1 MATSAAPRIGRQ
13 LPRYSGVLRSGL
25 IACAVALALLPIPVA
40 ALELLPAYRVQARF
54 LVFYAPVVCLLI
66 LAYLFYVRDALA
78 RLMFAGI
85 LRPLPE
91 TDPYDRPG
99 IAELITRLLRG
110 LQTVVLALLPLL
122 LLATSFYCVTR
133 YTALLTESI
142 QIAAVSLAQKPSTQR
157 ATDTLPPAK
166 PGRAGRGSGQRSNA
180 AGGAGRSPLQ
190 DTAVVMS
197 PMLVRDEVLR
207 TAELDDI
214 PMFNE
219 LCALYIGSFAAAL
232 TAVILMALKEN
243 AKEAMG
249 LSEQDLILGP
259 TINVEPVD

>member
-1 MATSAAPRIGRQ
+1 MATSGPPRIGRQ
-13 LPRYSGVLRSGL
+13 LPSYSGVLRSGL
-25 IACAVALALLPIPVA
+25 IVCAVALALLPIPVT

-54 LVFYAPVVCLLI
+54 LVFYAPIVCLLL

-91 TDPYDRPG
+91 TDPYERPG
-99 IAELITRLLRG
+99 MAELLTRVLRG
-110 LQTVVLALLPLL
+110 LQTVVLALLPLV
-122 LLATSFYCVTR
+122 LLATSYYCVTR
-133 YTALLTESI
+133 YSALLSESVD
-142 QIAAVSLAQKPSTQR
+142 IAAASLAEKPGAR
-157 ATDTLPPAK
+157 LEADTLPAPKPA
-166 PGRAGRGSGQRSNA
+166 RTGRGTGQRANA
-180 AGGAGRSPLQ
+180 AKDASRSPLQ
-190 DTAVVMS
+190 DTTA
-197 PMLVRDEVLR
+197 VRDPAPGREEVLR

-232 TAVILMALKEN
+232 TAVVLMALKEN

-259 TINVEPVD
+259 TTTVEPTN

>member
-1 MATSAAPRIGRQ
+1 
-13 LPRYSGVLRSGL
+13 L
-25 IACAVALALLPIPVA
+25 IVCAVVLALLPIPVT

-54 LVFYAPVVCLLI
+54 LVFYAPIVCLLL

-99 IAELITRLLRG
+99 IAELLTRLLRG
-110 LQTVVLALLPLL
+110 VQALVLALLPLL

-133 YTALLTESI
+133 YTALLTESVT
-142 QIAAVSLAQKPSTQR
+142 IAAASLAQKPGARLAADSL
-157 ATDTLPPAK
+157 LPPK

-180 AGGAGRSPLQ
+180 ARGAGRSPAQ
-190 DTAVVMS
+190 DTAVVRD
-197 PMLVRDEVLR
+197 PALVRQEVLR

-259 TINVEPVD
+259 ATNVEPMN